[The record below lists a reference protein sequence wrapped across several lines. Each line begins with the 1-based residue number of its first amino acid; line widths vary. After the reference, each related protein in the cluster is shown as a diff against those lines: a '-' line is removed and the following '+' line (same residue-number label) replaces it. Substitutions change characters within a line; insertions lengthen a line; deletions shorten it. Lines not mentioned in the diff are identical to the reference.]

1 TAWKEVFKARA
12 HTALLTGKAAILTIF
27 SLPFFAAECFGIFM
41 LAKVVSL
48 PVALF
53 LFASIALH
61 ILFHFLLK
69 APTVAGRRLLDQV
82 EGFKMFLGAVDGD
95 RMNRINPPEQTP
107 ETFEKFLPYA
117 LALDVEQA
125 WAEKFS
131 GVLNG
136 AAHAP
141 GSD

>member
-1 TAWKEVFKARA
+1 
-12 HTALLTGKAAILTIF
+12 
-27 SLPFFAAECFGIFM
+27 SLPFLAGECLGIFM
-41 LAKVVSL
+41 LVGFGSL
-48 PVALF
+48 SLAVF
-53 LFASIALH
+53 LFASIGLH

-141 GSD
+141 GPDNGASGYSPSF